1 MVSRQQ
7 DSTQIQV
14 DIAGIKK
21 DVSYLASQ
29 VAKQDMKQD
38 TILERV
44 NQLSFVS
51 ESDYVNDRKEL
62 EKRLKAIEDRQQEAG
77 PVVRFYTA
85 LTGRLSQVIIGVII
99 VVLIAALASQA
110 TKFLGGA

>member
-1 MVSRQQ
+1 MAGK
-7 DSTQIQV
+7 DDTQIQV

-29 VAKQDMKQD
+29 VAKQDSKQD

-51 ESDYVNDRKEL
+51 ETDYVNDKKQL
-62 EKRLKAIEDRQQEAG
+62 EKRLQDIERNQQKAEPAIK
-77 PVVRFYTA
+77 FFNT
-85 LTGRLSQVIIGVII
+85 LTGRWTQ
-99 VVLIAALASQA
+99 VLIGGIIALAITAVASQA
-110 TKFLGGA
+110 TKFLGGV